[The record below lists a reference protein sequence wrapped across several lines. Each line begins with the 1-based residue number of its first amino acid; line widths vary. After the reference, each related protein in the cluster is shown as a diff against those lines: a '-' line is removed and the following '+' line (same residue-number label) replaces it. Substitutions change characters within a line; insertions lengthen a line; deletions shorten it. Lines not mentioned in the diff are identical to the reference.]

1 MMVLLSSI
9 VAPAALT
16 FACGV
21 WVGFRLRVSIPSVS
35 IPSVSIPS
43 VSIPSKSEFWRLDGT
58 DLKWH
63 ERGCKKLERRSFS
76 ELVKGVLCSECE
88 LVLES
93 EFCKLCYRKK
103 QK

>member
-1 MMVLLSSI
+1 MEIVELMVLLSFV
-9 VAPAALT
+9 VAPAALI

-21 WVGFRLRVSIPSVS
+21 WVGFRQR
-35 IPSVSIPS
+35 

-63 ERGCKKLERRSFS
+63 EKGCKKLDKRNFS
-76 ELVKGVLCSECE
+76 ELMRGFLCSECE
-88 LVLES
+88 IVLES
-93 EFCKLCYRKK
+93 DFCKLCYRKK